1 MNTNVNTIGIF
12 GVSTKIES
20 PLNQGFQ
27 RHKFKEKLV
36 GWNEEIT
43 PLSHRYITKKYKYGN
58 PPVPKDELL
67 YLFR

>member
-36 GWNEEIT
+36 GWDEEIT
-43 PLSHRYITKKYKYGN
+43 PLSHR
-58 PPVPKDELL
+58 
-67 YLFR
+67 